1 MKLWQRHQNLPKWW
15 HDKVW
20 NSDGGKSISPPPQQD
35 LVYCEHDCKRVLVVL
50 NEKRLGKMRKKQQL
64 CGLKTRD
71 GGALPI
77 NGLMGMCRLI
87 GSHFHDWTDYNGVAF
102 SSTYS
107 RVTRMGS
114 HFSGILR
121 ARKFWQ
127 VVIYKQKDSPK
138 KKCYSCIY
146 CCCLIYGRRKN
157 RKWVSLGR
165 ENYIYPEVTKIGSI
179 IGHRIWL

>member
-1 MKLWQRHQNLPKWW
+1 MTATSEPSKMVTWQSL
-15 HDKVW
+15 
-20 NSDGGKSISPPPQQD
+20 NSDGGKSIPPLTGSCLLWTWLQKGTGGIEWKQIGED
-35 LVYCEHDCKRVLVVL
+35 
-50 NEKRLGKMRKKQQL
+50 EK
-64 CGLKTRD
+64 KTTALWPENPG

-102 SSTYS
+102 SSTFS

-114 HFSGILR
+114 HFSRILR
-121 ARKFWQ
+121 AKKFWQ
-127 VVIYKQKDSPK
+127 VVIYKGKDSPK

-146 CCCLIYGRRKN
+146 CCCLIYGRRKK
-157 RKWVSLGR
+157 RKWVSWGR